1 MSDVT
6 RILSAIE
13 QGDAQASKQ
22 LLPLVYEELRNSLP
36 SRWPRKRRGKRYR
49 RQLWFTKPISGW
61 WTRSKVQ
68 SWNSR
73 GHFFAA
79 AAEAMRRILIE
90 RARHKS
96 SAKGG
101 GQLQRLDLR
110 EIELPIVER
119 QLDLLALDEALE
131 ELEKADRRAAA
142 VVKLR
147 YFTGLT
153 TAEAAN
159 ALGVSLATAENDWAY
174 AKSYLRLRLSDAHS
188 RSGSDSRT

>member
-1 MSDVT
+1 
-6 RILSAIE
+6 
-13 QGDAQASKQ
+13 
-22 LLPLVYEELRNSLP
+22 
-36 SRWPRKRRGKRYR
+36 
-49 RQLWFTKPISGW
+49 
-61 WTRSKVQ
+61 
-68 SWNSR
+68 
-73 GHFFAA
+73 
-79 AAEAMRRILIE
+79 MRRILIE

-188 RSGSDSRT
+188 RSGSDSCP